1 MTRRW
6 PSTHTASAA
15 LGAADVGVRI
25 VSGII
30 LGALAIVV
38 IAHGGVIFFFVA
50 TLLAMVGLNEFYRI
64 TRRYRPIA
72 LGGFVSLLVLC
83 WAAWFKTPP
92 YVFAT
97 IALAVLLI
105 ALLGMAA
112 GPRPGV
118 TARMAVTLLGLLYIG
133 LGIGHMMLLRHLP
146 HGAGL
151 LLTVV
156 LGTRAGDTMAYFV
169 GNFFGVTPMAPKLS
183 PKKTWEGFVG
193 GALGTILFVVFLGF
207 YNSLGAAKSLLVGIV
222 IAVVGPVGDLFESLL
237 KRDVGVKD
245 AGRFMPGHGGVLDRF
260 DALLFS
266 SVAVYY
272 VLTLVLHV

>member
-1 MTRRW
+1 M
-6 PSTHTASAA
+6 
-15 LGAADVGVRI
+15 GVRI

-38 IAHGGVIFFFVA
+38 IAHGGLVFFFTA
-50 TLLAMVGLNEFYRI
+50 TLLAMLGLNEFYRI
-64 TRRYRPIA
+64 TRRYRPIV
-72 LGGFVSLLVLC
+72 LGGFVSLFLLC
-83 WAAWFKTPP
+83 LEAWFKTPP
-92 YVFAT
+92 YMFAMVP
-97 IALAVLLI
+97 LAVLLT
-105 ALLGMAA
+105 AVLGMIA
-112 GPRPGV
+112 GGKPGV
-118 TARMAVTLLGLLYIG
+118 TARMSVTLLGFLYVG

-156 LGTRAGDTMAYFV
+156 FGTWAGDTMAYFV
-169 GNFFGVTPMAPKLS
+169 GNFFGATPMAPKLS

-193 GALGTILFVVFLGF
+193 GALGTILLVVFLGF
-207 YNSLGAAKSLLVGIV
+207 YNSLGAARSLLVGIV
-222 IAVVGPVGDLFESLL
+222 IAVIGPLGDLFESLL

-266 SVAVYY
+266 GVAVYY